1 MSDLPAN
8 SEFERIGEQLKGA
21 REAKG
26 LSREAAAERLHCDP
40 RVLVA
45 LESGRFEALG
55 APVFARGHL
64 KRYAELLGLPIDELL
79 AQWSAASTV
88 QAQTPDLARG
98 PQAPRP
104 LPVRQ
109 WGRTALALV
118 GAGLLALVIWWILRG
133 NATTLRAPASGSPA
147 VPVALP
153 PLPAQAPEL
162 APELTAEP
170 EQAPAQS
177 APAAA
182 AVVPDTAPAAAAEA
196 APATAPETVPEAVPA
211 AGSLPLA
218 AAFTEACWVEIADA
232 SGKRLYYG
240 MAPAGGRVRVAG
252 TPPLKVI
259 LGVRA
264 AARLEVAG
272 RPVAVPEGPAGLRTA
287 RFIVAS
293 DGELR
298 AL

>member
-8 SEFERIGEQLKGA
+8 PEFERIGEQLKGA

-40 RVLVA
+40 QVLVA

-118 GAGLLALVIWWILRG
+118 GAVLLALVIWWILRG

-153 PLPAQAPEL
+153 PLPAQAPE
-162 APELTAEP
+162 PEP
-170 EQAPAQS
+170 
-177 APAAA
+177 A
-182 AVVPDTAPAAAAEA
+182 AVVPDTAPAAAAGTAPEA
-196 APATAPETVPEAVPA
+196 APETAPEAVPA

-218 AAFTEACWVEIADA
+218 AAFTEI
-232 SGKRLYYG
+232 Y
-240 MAPAGGRVRVAG
+240 APMTG
-252 TPPLKVI
+252 L
-259 LGVRA
+259 
-264 AARLEVAG
+264 AR
-272 RPVAVPEGPAGLRTA
+272 RPRRPEPQ
-287 RFIVAS
+287 
-293 DGELR
+293 DPQ
-298 AL
+298 

>member
-8 SEFERIGEQLKGA
+8 PEFERIGEQLKVA
-21 REAKG
+21 REAQG
-26 LSREAAAERLHCDP
+26 LGLAAAAERLRCDP
-40 RVLVA
+40 QVLVA

-79 AQWSAASTV
+79 AQWLAASTV

-118 GAGLLALVIWWILRG
+118 AAGLLALLIWSILRG
-133 NATTLRAPASGSPA
+133 NATTMRVPASGSPA

-162 APELTAEP
+162 VPELTPVP

-177 APAAA
+177 APVA

-196 APATAPETVPEAVPA
+196 APEAAPEAVPA

-240 MAPAGGRVRVAG
+240 LAPAGGRVRVAG

-272 RPVAVPEGPAGLRTA
+272 RPVDVPAGPAGLRTA
-287 RFIVAS
+287 RFIVTS
-293 DGELR
+293 DGEVR